1 MKTLQ
6 RIHIVGI
13 YGTGKFDEKE
23 EVGDLEYA
31 EDKSPRYDTSKR
43 VPKL

>member
-13 YGTGKFDEKE
+13 YGTGKFDEEE

-31 EDKSPRYDTSKR
+31 EDKS
-43 VPKL
+43 L